1 MAGGQPN
8 YAVVDDVTN
17 NLAAYELPT
26 FGGN

>member
-17 NLAAYELPT
+17 NLAVYELT
-26 FGGN
+26 IFGGN